1 MMECVETP
9 PQTVFNIQHN
19 SMVRFLD
26 GQRSKLQRGEEL
38 FLYPHQIEA
47 VQKLREYFSPQAQSD
62 VNASNVALVVLPTGC
77 GKTGVAVLASYALNA
92 SRVLVITPSIII
104 SKQIAAAYGNFLI
117 ERGVVPNTPESAQ
130 RALPTVSL
138 INKSTEIRNG
148 MRSMVMVVNAHK
160 IGGQS
165 SVRIEDIPREGYDLV
180 IVDEAHHYPAP
191 TWHLLVD
198 HFHNSRRLFLTA
210 TPNHNGKP
218 ILPKKCCCYEL
229 ERSVAVEK
237 GIIRKVE
244 FAQIDV
250 RITNELERYQVSC

>member
-1 MMECVETP
+1 MECVETP
-9 PQTVFNIQHN
+9 PQTVFNIQHD
-19 SMVRFLD
+19 SMVTFLD
-26 GQRSKLQRGEEL
+26 GQHSKLQRGEEL
-38 FLYPHQIEA
+38 RLLYPHQVEA

-62 VNASNVALVVLPTGC
+62 PNASNVALVVLPTGC

-104 SKQIAAAYGNFLI
+104 SRQIAAAYGNFLI

-180 IVDEAHHYPAP
+180 IVDEANHYPAP

-198 HFHNSRRLFLTA
+198 HFHKSHRLFLTA

-218 ILPKKCCCYEL
+218 ILPRKCCCYEL
-229 ERSVAVEK
+229 GRSVAVEK

-250 RITNELERYQVSC
+250 GITDELERYQVSC